1 MPKQRNH
8 PHLHRR
14 RGISRGG
21 FQYPTYTFLA
31 RGGFVPR
38 YPPGWIPRRVPPIEL
53 YLYLGLSAAI
63 VALMLVAVALLSLF
77 GGH

>member
-21 FQYPTYTFLA
+21 FQYPTYTFFA
-31 RGGFVPR
+31 RSGFVPR

-63 VALMLVAVALLSLF
+63 VALMLAAVALLSLF